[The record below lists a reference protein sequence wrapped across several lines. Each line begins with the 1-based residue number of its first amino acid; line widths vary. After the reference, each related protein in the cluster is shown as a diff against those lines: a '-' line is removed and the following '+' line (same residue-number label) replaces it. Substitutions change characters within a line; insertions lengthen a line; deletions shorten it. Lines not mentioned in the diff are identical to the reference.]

1 MYRLQI
7 RISVAVATLAASIF
21 GAGSA
26 FAAPAPIEPAS
37 VSTPVTGVSE
47 QAIAVGSSPLW
58 QFVAVAVVAAG
69 VAAIAALVLSAQRGR
84 VTQAHS

>member
-1 MYRLQI
+1 MYRCQS
-7 RISVAVATLAASIF
+7 RISVALAAMAASIF

-26 FAAPAPIEPAS
+26 FAAPAPIEPRPVGTPVAS
-37 VSTPVTGVSE
+37 VSGP
-47 QAIAVGSSPLW
+47 AIVVGSSPLW

-69 VAAIAALVLSAQRGR
+69 VAAVAALVFSAQRGR

>member
-1 MYRLQI
+1 MSRFHI
-7 RISVAVATLAASIF
+7 RISVALAAIAASIF

-26 FAAPAPIEPAS
+26 FAAPAPIQPGP
-37 VSTPVTGVSE
+37 VSTPVADVSE
-47 QAIAVGSSPLW
+47 PAIVVGSSPLW

-69 VAAIAALVLSAQRGR
+69 VAAVAALVFSAQRGR